1 MSLSKDNEVIF
12 VRGEGSTLWDR
23 DGKEYIDAIAGL
35 WYCNVGYGREK
46 IADAVRDQVATLSS
60 CMCFDVYA
68 SDRTIELADRVGLS
82 PSACLRRVQELERS
96 GVIKGYR
103 AVIDPAKLGLTFI
116 AYVTV
121 GLSSHTK
128 KSQADFEAAVADAPE
143 VRECHN
149 ITGTIEYLL
158 RVETEDLA
166 SYKHFHTEVLGVL
179 PQVHSITTY
188 VLMDSPKDERA

>member
-1 MSLSKDNEVIF
+1 MRYGLQRWAVFSYIMQYMVN
-12 VRGEGSTLWDR
+12 
-23 DGKEYIDAIAGL
+23 IDAI
-35 WYCNVGYGREK
+35 GRK
-46 IADAVRDQVATLSS
+46 ILHELSRDGRISNL
-60 CMCFDVYA
+60 
-68 SDRTIELADRVGLS
+68 ELADRVGLS

-103 AVIDPAKLGLTFI
+103 AVIDPAKLGLTFL

-128 KSQADFEAAVADAPE
+128 KSQADFEAAMAEAPE